1 MRKIAFFLLV
11 VFVFSVPSEQV
22 WILPLIGT
30 PSRVVG
36 ALAIGAGLLAMFVQG
51 QTRKPGAQLWFT
63 TLFVICNLMS
73 LLWTMNVDVT
83 VERAMTYFQ
92 LLPIVWLVWEFGR
105 GRDEHDVLLA
115 AFCVGAL
122 LALYSQFMNFAA
134 GIQWM
139 GAGPTEARYSATN
152 TDPNELGVT
161 LAVCIPMVWY
171 FFVTRR
177 GSFRVVGLALIPLAL
192 IGILMT
198 SSRGA
203 SLGAL
208 TAMTVVAVVG
218 RGSAMQRS
226 VSFVAVVLLAAIAA
240 IAVVPSAAWTRIFTV
255 GTELQS
261 GTFSGRTLIWD
272 AGVDAFLQH
281 PLLGVGSGA
290 FGVAVESMVGS
301 RASHNVPLAILV
313 EQGLVG
319 FAIFTAMIGIAAWQI
334 VRLPTH
340 VRGVWTVIGLTW
352 LIGAMSLSLQHTK
365 VTWLLLALI
374 AARSAGEE
382 ERHIVQARATDRAR
396 YGVRH
401 AAAAGTGGFVV
412 RQPGL

>member
-192 IGILMT
+192 IGILAV
-198 SSRGA
+198 SRWSA
-203 SLGAL
+203 ALLGAVIA
-208 TAMTVVAVVG
+208 TN
-218 RGSAMQRS
+218 
-226 VSFVAVVLLAAIAA
+226 VVLY
-240 IAVVPSAAWTRIFTV
+240 
-255 GTELQS
+255 
-261 GTFSGRTLIWD
+261 TFYEHTHLHPRFLYVTLP
-272 AGVDAFLQH
+272 ALFAF
-281 PLLGVGSGA
+281 
-290 FGVAVESMVGS
+290 E
-301 RASHNVPLAILV
+301 
-313 EQGLVG
+313 
-319 FAIFTAMIGIAAWQI
+319 
-334 VRLPTH
+334 
-340 VRGVWTVIGLTW
+340 
-352 LIGAMSLSLQHTK
+352 
-365 VTWLLLALI
+365 
-374 AARSAGEE
+374 
-382 ERHIVQARATDRAR
+382 
-396 YGVRH
+396 
-401 AAAAGTGGFVV
+401 AAGAWLVIRKAFKG
-412 RQPGL
+412 RRERGL